1 MKVLLFSGGIESTC
15 LALTE
20 QPDLAVNIDYGQVC
34 AQGER
39 QAAEHIAK
47 LLGISLTTIDAPLS
61 HLGRGEMT
69 GVPQPKDTAVPEHWP
84 YRNQLLVTLAAMS
97 LPPAHEHEIIIGTVK
112 SDHVHADGSEAFVKA
127 MSSTLAAQY
136 SGVRLSAPAIKKSTA
151 DLIGESGADLGL
163 LGWAF
168 SCHRSNL
175 ACGQCRGCNKSRETL
190 SSVFS

>member
-34 AQGER
+34 AKGER
-39 QAAEHIAK
+39 QSAEHIAK
-47 LLGISLTTIDAPLS
+47 LLRLSLSTIDAPLS

-69 GVPQPKDTAVPEHWP
+69 GTPQPEGTEVPEHWP

-97 LPPAHEHEIIIGTVK
+97 LSPAHEHEIIIGTVK
-112 SDHVHADGSEAFVKA
+112 SDHVHADGSETFVRA
-127 MSSTLAAQY
+127 MSSTLASQY
-136 SGVRLSAPAIKKSTA
+136 PGVRLSAPAISMNTV
-151 DLIGESGADLGL
+151 DLIKSSGAGEDL
-163 LGWAF
+163 LGWTF

-190 SSVFS
+190 SLVFS